1 MLRIIWKYSR
11 EMAEEFTTKQF
22 SKEHKK
28 VRLNHALS
36 ALAAYIANKAD
47 IKSARRNL
55 IPKYGKL

>member
-1 MLRIIWKYSR
+1 
-11 EMAEEFTTKQF
+11 MAEEFTTKQF